1 MHMYMKA
8 WLSFDFSSLLMLQW
22 KPLCIN

>member
-1 MHMYMKA
+1 MYMKA